1 MFFIQLL
8 FYASSD
14 LPIRHLLN
22 LPKAASVAPPKYNQ
36 AKPPVRPVSTH
47 SGMPSMNLAPAQA
60 PKTSSSWKIL
70 DILKISSSPKQQVSP
85 SNTALDLKAQADK
98 AKNVC
103 KCSCCG
109 LVLTFPEEAQKFSC
123 PHCHTTNLLHL
134 DLAAEPPVHLITY
147 TYVKLLVDQAL
158 DKPIENSKDLHDRL
172 KPVLNYLLEAF
183 GSMACVNQ
191 SFRLKKQRRPHYSTA
206 NLNYDEVRQLF
217 ELLTSLPSRRP
228 LYYALSG
235 ACNCLKRLPLNLSD
249 DPRNLLWVMVLFEI
263 PFLSKALTNSDK
275 RCHNRIG
282 SMVEVPEIQALCYEI
297 LKRVLGIISHAEKTL
312 AGNYVASWF
321 LKRSYHEF
329 LGKVE
334 LVNLYITFH
343 LKKYF
348 YFANNPQLARR
359 GSIPETN
366 HRRSSLGVPEVPE
379 APASPANNTH
389 LVKPTAKVLRSKS
402 MPQAHDEEFFQYSYL
417 KDEVEGMDSLFPPV
431 NPAGLANQGSP
442 RSKPSKKK
450 KHDMKVRVHQYSLNY
465 HLRTASG
472 ALSILVKANYIRYG
486 ANKVQVHTF
495 YNSLVDFVNIKLDFD
510 AWLSKRKLT
519 SSDTGAEPALQTVI
533 DYIHGTNQAPF
544 SENTGTTFYFCQYPF
559 LITLGGKIAI
569 LEYEA
574 RRQMERKAEEA
585 FINSLDRRV
594 TLDVYF
600 RVKVRRDYIVQD
612 SLRCIQ
618 LNPNNLKKSL
628 RVQFINEPGVD
639 AGGLKKEWFLLLTRK
654 LFSPQAGMLSYV
666 EDSNLLWFNVVPV
679 DNFEMYYLFGAI
691 LGLAIYNSTI
701 LDLKFP
707 IAMYKILLGLPIGLA
722 DYQEIFPMLARNLF
736 RLRDYSGEE
745 IEALDLTF
753 EVTYSDPFDNRYTKD
768 LIPGG
773 ANVAVDRDNRE
784 LYIDKYARFFLW
796 DGMNKQLCAFK
807 SGFSNVVDGNAFS
820 LFLPEEIQLLL
831 CGSDESKFD
840 VDVLQSVTNYAGW
853 TSKQEAV
860 DSATVKWFWEYVAEL
875 TYKQQKKLL
884 LFITGSDRVPATGI
898 QNLTLKISRLRTP
911 GGDSDRLP
919 VAHTCFNEL
928 ALYDYNSKSKLA
940 EKLGKAVNMSAGFG
954 IK

>member
-1 MFFIQLL
+1 M
-8 FYASSD
+8 
-14 LPIRHLLN
+14 N
-22 LPKAASVAPPKYNQ
+22 PPSPTQ
-36 AKPPVRPVSTH
+36 V
-47 SGMPSMNLAPAQA
+47 

-70 DILKISSSPKQQVSP
+70 DILKILSSPKLSVSP
-85 SNTALDLKAQADK
+85 SNTELNLKEKADK
-98 AKNVC
+98 AKNAC

-109 LVLTFPEEAQKFSC
+109 SVLAFPDEARKFSC

-134 DLAAEPPVHLITY
+134 DLAASPPVHLITY
-147 TYVKLLVDQAL
+147 RYVKHLADLAL
-158 DKPIENSKDLHDRL
+158 HPDKAIECGRELHDRL
-172 KPVLNYLLEAF
+172 KPLLEYLLQAF
-183 GSMACVNQ
+183 GSIACLNQ
-191 SFRLKKQRRPHYSTA
+191 SFRLKKQTRRPHYSTA
-206 NLNYDEVRQLF
+206 NLNYEEAKLVF

-228 LYYALSG
+228 LYYALLG
-235 ACNCLKRLPLNLSD
+235 ACNALKRIPLNLSD
-249 DPRNLLWVMVLFEI
+249 DPRNLLWVLVLFEI
-263 PFLSKALTNSDK
+263 PFLSKALTNNDK
-275 RCHNRIG
+275 RSQHRPK

-297 LKRVLGIISHAEKTL
+297 LKRVLGIISQADSSS
-312 AGNYVASWF
+312 AGNYIASWV
-321 LKRSYHEF
+321 LKRSLAEF
-329 LGKVE
+329 SAKVE
-334 LVNLYITFH
+334 LINLYITFH

-359 GSIPETN
+359 
-366 HRRSSLGVPEVPE
+366 SSLGGGPESHHHRSDSTH
-379 APASPANNTH
+379 SPRQTESGQH
-389 LVKPTAKVLRSKS
+389 IVEPTAKVSRSRS
-402 MPQAHDEEFFQYSYL
+402 VAQAHEDEYFQYSFL
-417 KDEVEGMDSLFPPV
+417 KDEVEGMDSLIPPQTIQALPGQV
-431 NPAGLANQGSP
+431 SP
-442 RSKPSKKK
+442 RSRNSKKK

-465 HLRTASG
+465 HLRTAAG
-472 ALSILVKANYIRYG
+472 ALSIFVKANYIRHG
-486 ANKVQVHTF
+486 LNKVPVHAF
-495 YNSLVDFVNIKLDFD
+495 YNSLVDYVNIKLDYD
-510 AWLSKRKLT
+510 AWLSKKKL
-519 SSDTGAEPALQTVI
+519 SRQDSNMEPALQAVI
-533 DYIHGTNQAPF
+533 DYIHGAHTPF
-544 SENTGTTFYFCQYPF
+544 NETAGTTFYFCQFPF

-618 LNPNNLKKSL
+618 LNPTNLKKSL

-639 AGGLKKEWFLLLTRK
+639 AGGLKKEWFLLLTK
-654 LFSPQAGMLSYV
+654 ALFSPHAGMLSYV

-722 DYQEIFPMLARNLF
+722 DYQEIFPMSAKNLF
-736 RLRDYSGEE
+736 RLREYSVEE
-745 IEALDLTF
+745 INVLDLTF
-753 EVTYSDPFDNRYTKD
+753 EVCYSDPFGKKYTTD

-773 ANVAVDRDNRE
+773 SNVTVDKDNLE

-796 DGMNKQLCAFK
+796 DGMSKQLCAFK

-840 VDVLQSVTNYAGW
+840 VDVLQSVTHYSGW
-853 TSKQEAV
+853 SSKEDAIE
-860 DSATVKWFWEYVAEL
+860 SNTVKWFWEHVGEL

-898 QNLTLKISRLRTP
+898 QNLTLKISRLKTL
-911 GGDSDRLP
+911 GGDTERLP
-919 VAHTCFNEL
+919 MAHTCFNEL
-928 ALYDYNSKSKLA
+928 ALYDYKSKKKLA
-940 EKLGKAVNMSAGFG
+940 EKLDKAVTMSAGFG

>member
-1 MFFIQLL
+1 MNP
-8 FYASSD
+8 AS
-14 LPIRHLLN
+14 P
-22 LPKAASVAPPKYNQ
+22 
-36 AKPPVRPVSTH
+36 T
-47 SGMPSMNLAPAQA
+47 QA
-60 PKTSSSWKIL
+60 PKSSSSWKIL
-70 DILKISSSPKQQVSP
+70 DILKISSSPKQSVSP
-85 SNTALDLKAQADK
+85 SNTSLDLKAQAEK
-98 AKNVC
+98 TKNVC

-109 LVLTFPEEAQKFSC
+109 AVLTFPEGAHKFSC
-123 PHCHTTNLLHL
+123 PHCQTTNLLHL
-134 DLAAEPPVHLITY
+134 DLGASPPVHLISY
-147 TYVKLLVDQAL
+147 KYVKSLIDSAL
-158 DKPIENSKDLHDRL
+158 HSDKPIENSHDLHERL
-172 KPVLNYLLEAF
+172 KPVSDYLLQAF
-183 GSMACVNQ
+183 GSMACLNQ
-191 SFRLKKQRRPHYSTA
+191 SFKLKKQSRRPHYSTA
-206 NLNYDEVRQLF
+206 NLNYDEIRHLF

-235 ACNCLKRLPLNLSD
+235 ACNCLRRLPLNLSD
-249 DPRNLLWVMVLFEI
+249 DPRNLSWVLVLFEI
-263 PFLSKALTNSDK
+263 PFLSKALTNNDK
-275 RCHNRIG
+275 RSQHRIG
-282 SMVEVPEIQALCYEI
+282 SMVDIPEIQALCYEI
-297 LKRVLGIISHAEKTL
+297 LKRVLGIISQAETTL

-321 LKRSYHEF
+321 SKRSQVEF
-329 LGKVE
+329 MAKVE

-359 GSIPETN
+359 GSSGGPNHHRRSSSGEFPDRN
-366 HRRSSLGVPEVPE
+366 HRRSSSGIAPEVPV
-379 APASPANNTH
+379 PPTVQTPSPPQNGDAH
-389 LVKPTAKVLRSKS
+389 LVKPTVKVSRSKS
-402 MPQAHDEEFFQYSYL
+402 LPQAHDEEFFQYSYL
-417 KDEVEGMDSLFPPV
+417 KDEVEGMDALFPPV
-431 NPAGLANQGSP
+431 NPQPVSGPGSP
-442 RSKPSKKK
+442 RRNSKKK
-450 KHDMKVRVHQYSLNY
+450 KQDMKVRVHQYSSNY

-486 ANKVQVHTF
+486 ENKVPVHAF
-495 YNSLVDFVNIKLDFD
+495 YNSLVDYVNIKLDYD
-510 AWLSKRKLT
+510 AWSSRRK
-519 SSDTGAEPALQTVI
+519 SSSQEAGAEPALQTVI
-533 DYIHGTNQAPF
+533 DYIHGANHAPF
-544 SENTGTTFYFCQYPF
+544 SEAPGTTFYFCQYPF

-594 TLDVYF
+594 TMDVYF

-639 AGGLKKEWFLLLTRK
+639 AGGLKKEWFLLLTRA
-654 LFSPQAGMLSYV
+654 LFSPHAGMLSYV

-707 IAMYKILLGLPIGLA
+707 ITMYKILLGLPIGLA
-722 DYQEIFPMLARNLF
+722 DYQEIYPMSARNLF
-736 RLRDYSGEE
+736 RLRDYSAEE

-753 EVTYSDPFDNRYTKD
+753 EVCYSDPFGRKYTKD
-768 LIPGG
+768 LIAGG
-773 ANVAVDRDNRE
+773 SNVNVDKDNRE

-796 DGMNKQLCAFK
+796 DGMHKQLCAFK
-807 SGFSNVVDGNAFS
+807 GGFSNVVDGNAFS
-820 LFLPEEIQLLL
+820 LFSPEEIQLLL

-840 VDVLQSVTNYAGW
+840 VDVLQSVTNYSGW
-853 TSKQEAV
+853 PSKQEAV
-860 DSATVKWFWEYVAEL
+860 DSNTVKWFWEYVSEL

-898 QNLTLKISRLRTP
+898 QNLTLKISRLRTT

-928 ALYDYNSKSKLA
+928 ALYDYSSKSKLA
-940 EKLGKAVNMSAGFG
+940 DKLGKAVNMSAGFG

>member
-1 MFFIQLL
+1 
-8 FYASSD
+8 
-14 LPIRHLLN
+14 
-22 LPKAASVAPPKYNQ
+22 
-36 AKPPVRPVSTH
+36 
-47 SGMPSMNLAPAQA
+47 MPSMNQA
-60 PKTSSSWKIL
+60 STQPPKTSSSWKIL

-85 SNTALDLKAQADK
+85 SSTALDLKAQADK
-98 AKNVC
+98 SKNVC

-109 LVLTFPEEAQKFSC
+109 SVLTFPEDAQKFSC

-134 DLAAEPPVHLITY
+134 DLTVEPPVHLVSSK
-147 TYVKLLVDQAL
+147 YVKMLVDQAL
-158 DKPIENSKDLHDRL
+158 ERPIENSRDLHDRL
-172 KPVLNYLLEAF
+172 KPLLDYLLQAF

-206 NLNYDEVRQLF
+206 NLNYEEVRQVF
-217 ELLTSLPSRRP
+217 ELLASLPSRRP

-235 ACNCLKRLPLNLSD
+235 ACNCLKRLPLQLSD
-249 DPRNLLWVMVLFEI
+249 DPRHLLWVMVLFEI
-263 PFLSKALTNSDK
+263 PFLSKALTNNDK
-275 RCHNRIG
+275 RSQHRIG

-297 LKRVLGIISHAEKTL
+297 LKRVLGIIAQAETTL

-321 LKRSYHEF
+321 LKRSHDKF
-329 LGKVE
+329 LAKVE
-334 LVNLYITFH
+334 LINLYITFH

-359 GSIPETN
+359 SSLGGHHRSVLGGIPETD
-366 HRRSSLGVPEVPE
+366 HRRKNLALPDTPV
-379 APASPANNTH
+379 SPTDNTH
-389 LVKPTAKVLRSKS
+389 LVKPTPKVSRSRS
-402 MPQAHDEEFFQYSYL
+402 VPQAHDEEFFQYSYL

-431 NPAGLANQGSP
+431 NPQLMANPSSP
-442 RSKPSKKK
+442 RSKGSKKK
-450 KHDMKVRVHQYSLNY
+450 KSDMKVRVHQYSLNY

-472 ALSILVKANYIRYG
+472 ALSILMKANYIRYG
-486 ANKVQVHTF
+486 ENKVPVHTF
-495 YNSLVDFVNIKLDFD
+495 YNSLVDYVNIKLDFD
-510 AWLSKRKLT
+510 AWLSKRKL
-519 SSDTGAEPALQTVI
+519 SSSENSAEPALQTVI
-533 DYIHGTNQAPF
+533 DYIHGTDHAPF
-544 SENTGTTFYFCQYPF
+544 SETAGTTFYFCQYPF

-600 RVKVRRDYIVQD
+600 RVKVRRERIVQD

-639 AGGLKKEWFLLLTRK
+639 AGGLKKEWFLLLTRA
-654 LFSPQAGMLSYV
+654 LFSPNAGMLSYV

-722 DYQEIFPMLARNLF
+722 DYQEIFPLSARNLF
-736 RLRDYSGEE
+736 RLREYSAEE

-753 EVTYSDPFDNRYTKD
+753 EVCYSDPFGNKFTKE

-773 ANVAVDRDNRE
+773 SNVNVDKDNRE

-807 SGFSNVVDGNAFS
+807 GGFSNVVDGNAFS

-840 VDVLQSVTNYAGW
+840 VDVLQSVTNYSGW
-853 TSKQEAV
+853 PSKQEAV
-860 DSATVKWFWEYVAEL
+860 DSATVKWFWEYVSEL

-940 EKLGKAVNMSAGFG
+940 DKLGKAVNMSAGFG